1 MKEFFYQT
9 FTNPI
14 IVSVLSLQIIWML
27 YAISEL
33 FKLRNTDVRRNIN
46 YYSFE
51 SIPSTFVT
59 IGLFGTCLG
68 ISIGLYKFDITPES
82 IKLSV
87 KTLLDGLKSAFFVTI
102 FGLFLSLIFKNII
115 NYSLNRYSDIQ
126 PPESPE
132 LNELK
137 EMNYNLAQLGQN
149 ISDSFGKKFD
159 VFIYEM
165 KVMNER
171 MIANLDSFAST
182 LAEHNQEALIEALE
196 GVVHEL
202 NTGFKD
208 ILGSLVKQNFQ
219 TLTDSVNNLNTWQ
232 QQNKEIMV
240 TLTARFTTIVTNTEK
255 LNKSLSG
262 IIEKNDQLI
271 GQNSKL
277 NQIVDALSKVLV
289 DDARFIKIIN
299 QLNRST
305 EDLGSA
311 AENYNM
317 NLEEIKKLSNS
328 IDNWFKGEHSIKE
341 SILLLQQQLNELA
354 KIRVDQ
360 IPVFTDSLRQTFG
373 TLDKILSEYQKTIPK
388 LIDKAI
394 EKRNEN

>member
-14 IVSVLSLQIIWML
+14 IITVLSLQIIWML

-33 FKLRNTDVRRNIN
+33 FKLRNKVVRRNIN

-68 ISIGLYKFDITPES
+68 IAIGLYEFDITPES
-82 IKLSV
+82 IKSSV

-115 NYSLNRYSDIQ
+115 NYALNRYADIQ

-137 EMNYNLAQLGQN
+137 EMNKNLAQMGKS

-165 KVMNER
+165 KIMNEK

-196 GVVHEL
+196 GVVNEL
-202 NTGFKD
+202 NTTFKD
-208 ILGSLVKQNFQ
+208 TLGSLVKQNFQ
-219 TLTDSVNNLNTWQ
+219 TLTESVDNLNTWQ
-232 QQNKEIMV
+232 YQNKEIMV
-240 TLTARFTTIVTNTEK
+240 TLTTRFTTIVTNTEK

-277 NQIVDALSKVLV
+277 NQIIDGLSKVIV
-289 DDARFIKIIN
+289 DDVRFVKIIN
-299 QLNRST
+299 QLNQST
-305 EDLGSA
+305 ENLSSA
-311 AENYNM
+311 ANNYNM
-317 NLEEIKKLSNS
+317 NLEEIRKLSNS
-328 IDNWFKGEHSIKE
+328 IDTWFKGEHSIKE

-373 TLDKILSEYQKTIPK
+373 TLDKILSEYQKSIPR
-388 LIDKAI
+388 LIERAI
-394 EKRNEN
+394 DNRNEN